1 MDIGLK
7 DADGILVDDAGDA
20 GSAGTGD
27 IGGMGCADGR
37 VEIAGLGG
45 DSSVEGGVEEDSI
58 VGRLLDLFSLPLL
71 VETVSLVVGV
81 SGRTLLVL
89 GFVGFPSDSLGFT
102 VSVDIELVRLTRFST
117 LELSSVCFSGTDVGC
132 NVVALRA

>member
-58 VGRLLDLFSLPLL
+58 DGRLLDLPP
-71 VETVSLVVGV
+71 VPVVV
-81 SGRTLLVL
+81 
-89 GFVGFPSDSLGFT
+89 
-102 VSVDIELVRLTRFST
+102 
-117 LELSSVCFSGTDVGC
+117 SSVTSIFTTGMDD
-132 NVVALRA
+132 